1 MVRDLQDRTTG
12 WVLKRLKNTERRDRF
27 EREIRALTRLRSSHV
42 PPIVDYSA
50 IGDPLYLV
58 TPYVGMNLDQL
69 RKALEPQLELQ
80 ALIKRFRGIV
90 VAAADAHAHG
100 LIHRGIKPDNVTVDD
115 AGTPFLVDFGIC
127 ADDESGVVLTTTVEG
142 FGNRAFAA
150 PECEPGSMDAA
161 RPASDVYSLGKVL
174 YWMTTGGGLMVREQF
189 NEDNLTIADP
199 HARSYVARL
208 IRHTVVENPDDRWTA
223 TELLRG
229 IDWCFDKLNEHA
241 AIGQTGLVVVADG
254 FGPNDECDGGGQ
266 RSATADHDVA
276 EAFVV
281 GDAVALDRI
290 DLALRLV
297 HGSLGRAEVVLV
309 EDVDGSPSEQVVERW
324 DTEVREHGAVE
335 VVRLHSQGGIRL
347 GPGATYWVTLSARDA
362 DSEIGWVSGAFELRP
377 RRARFAERDR
387 PQEWRAGESPSGPA
401 QSLRVLARRA

>member
-1 MVRDLQDRTTG
+1 
-12 WVLKRLKNTERRDRF
+12 
-27 EREIRALTRLRSSHV
+27 
-42 PPIVDYSA
+42 
-50 IGDPLYLV
+50 
-58 TPYVGMNLDQL
+58 
-69 RKALEPQLELQ
+69 
-80 ALIKRFRGIV
+80 
-90 VAAADAHAHG
+90 
-100 LIHRGIKPDNVTVDD
+100 
-115 AGTPFLVDFGIC
+115 
-127 ADDESGVVLTTTVEG
+127 
-142 FGNRAFAA
+142 
-150 PECEPGSMDAA
+150 
-161 RPASDVYSLGKVL
+161 
-174 YWMTTGGGLMVREQF
+174 MVREQF
-189 NEDNLTIADP
+189 NEENMNIADP
-199 HARSYVARL
+199 HARTYVAGL
-208 IRHTVVENPDDRWTA
+208 IRHTVVENPDERWTA

-229 IDWCFDKLNEHA
+229 IDWCLDKFSEHA
-241 AIGQTGLVVVADG
+241 AIGRDG
-254 FGPNDECDGGGQ
+254 FSCGRRRLRTQRRVRWRRRQ